1 MNQKLFVLIENC
13 FQSSLC
19 AFAKPEPVIS
29 RLRDQ
34 FRDSLIFQD
43 LPLFTT
49 AFLFRQRKLYLVTQ
63 TVVPVSVLS
72 VTTKQRERV
81 IIEMGSI
88 EIA

>member
-43 LPLFTT
+43 LPLSQVWPQHYYDRDFN
-49 AFLFRQRKLYLVTQ
+49 QRKI
-63 TVVPVSVLS
+63 
-72 VTTKQRERV
+72 RV
-81 IIEMGSI
+81 
-88 EIA
+88 